1 MKRLVRSLGSVIA
14 IVTLVSAAA
23 SAKDFEGKIV
33 YRKTVGTVVTPTVHY
48 LKPGLLR
55 VESTAAAPAAES
67 RSLLKA
73 KHKVR
78 PTEDPEAT
86 ASGTGTIIMRLAEK
100 RVIILMPEQKQYMV
114 QNLDLEKAAKD
125 LKVGETTIERTG
137 QTERIA
143 GYECAQYLIKN
154 RYGSTEIWAA
164 EGINGYI
171 GTGGAGGR
179 GGATAA
185 SAWETVV
192 REKGLFPLRTITYN
206 VKGKETMRLEAISV
220 EAQRLS
226 DDLFQPPA
234 DYTEFTMPGMP
245 NLGDL
250 MNGR

>member
-23 SAKDFEGKIV
+23 SAKDFEGKIM
-33 YRKTVGTVVTPTVHY
+33 YQKTVGTVVTPVVHY

-78 PTEDPEAT
+78 STEDPEAT
-86 ASGTGTIIMRLAEK
+86 ASGTTIMRLAEK
-100 RVIILMPEQKQYMV
+100 RIIILMPEQKQYMV
-114 QNLDLEKAAKD
+114 QNLDLEKAAKN
-125 LKVGETTIERTG
+125 LKVDNTTFERTG
-137 QTERIA
+137 QTEKIA
-143 GYECAQYLIKN
+143 GYECAQYLTKN

-185 SAWETVV
+185 SGWEAVV

-234 DYTEFTMPGMP
+234 DYTEFTIPGMP

-250 MNGR
+250 MKGP